1 MSDTKDIIEEIETPK
16 SEADVSP
23 PEESASS
30 VSGAAIA
37 AAETPTSRVGNFR
50 WVICSLLF
58 FAATVNYI
66 DRQVIGILKPMLATE
81 YGWTELD
88 YSWIVFSFQTA
99 YAIGLLFVGKL
110 MDKIGTKLGFALA
123 IIVWSAASIAH
134 AWAIGIGTFSA
145 PIVAPVVQ
153 AIVSGF
159 NSISSLFGADPWT
172 FSLSVSVVGFM
183 VVRFVL
189 GLGES
194 GNFPASI
201 KTVAEWFPRK
211 ERALATGIFNAGTNI
226 GALAT
231 PLVVPLIVLAW
242 GWYEAFIFTGLVG
255 FLWLAF
261 WLLIYKR
268 PEEHKRLSK
277 AELAYIQSDP
287 VEPTSKV
294 PWRRLFPHRQTWAF
308 GIGKFLTDPIWW
320 VYLFWLPDFLNKQYG
335 LDLKNF
341 GIPLAVIYV
350 IADVGSVAGGYISS
364 KLIKRG
370 WTVNG
375 SRKTAML
382 ICAIAVIPIVFASI
396 TTHLWVAVILVG
408 IAAAAHQGW
417 SANIFTLAS
426 DMFPKQAVGSVV
438 GIGGM
443 MGAVGGMVISPFV
456 GWILYKTG
464 SYLPI
469 FIIAASAYLIAL
481 LVIHLLAPKLEPAKL
496 DYT

>member
-1 MSDTKDIIEEIETPK
+1 MSDTRDIIEQVDEPK
-16 SEADVSP
+16 AEADISP

-30 VSGAAIA
+30 ESAAAIA
-37 AAETPTSRVGNFR
+37 AAESPGPRVGNFR

-66 DRQVIGILKPMLATE
+66 DRQVIGILKPMLAGN

-110 MDKIGTKLGFALA
+110 MDRIGTKLGFALA

-134 AWAIGIGTFSA
+134 AWAIGIGTFST
-145 PIVAPVVQ
+145 PIVAPIMGV
-153 AIVSGF
+153 IVSAF

-242 GWYEAFIFTGLVG
+242 GWYEAFIFTGILG

-287 VEPTSKV
+287 AEPSIKV
-294 PWRRLFPHRQTWAF
+294 PWRRLFPHKQTWAF

-320 VYLFWLPDFLNKQYG
+320 VYLFWLPDFLNK
-335 LDLKNF
+335 
-341 GIPLAVIYV
+341 
-350 IADVGSVAGGYISS
+350 
-364 KLIKRG
+364 
-370 WTVNG
+370 
-375 SRKTAML
+375 
-382 ICAIAVIPIVFASI
+382 
-396 TTHLWVAVILVG
+396 
-408 IAAAAHQGW
+408 
-417 SANIFTLAS
+417 
-426 DMFPKQAVGSVV
+426 
-438 GIGGM
+438 
-443 MGAVGGMVISPFV
+443 
-456 GWILYKTG
+456 
-464 SYLPI
+464 
-469 FIIAASAYLIAL
+469 
-481 LVIHLLAPKLEPAKL
+481 
-496 DYT
+496 